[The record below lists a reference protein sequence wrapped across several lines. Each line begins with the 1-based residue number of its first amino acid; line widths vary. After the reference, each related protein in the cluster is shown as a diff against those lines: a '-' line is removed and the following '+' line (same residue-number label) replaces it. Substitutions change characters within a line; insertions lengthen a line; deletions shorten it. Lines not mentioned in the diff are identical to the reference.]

1 MTPEELTEIE
11 AVEAVEVP
19 QPGTDELNWRTI
31 MVCVGVA
38 LGLFMGALE
47 NTIVGPAMPTIIAT
61 LNGIESYGG
70 VFATYILAATLMT
83 PIWGK
88 MADLIG
94 RRPAMF
100 GGLALFII
108 GSALS
113 GLSQSMPQLLAFR
126 TIQGLGAGALFPV
139 GITIVADLLTLE
151 RRTRMVGFFSG
162 MWGLASL
169 IGPLVGGW
177 LTKNLSWRWVFYI
190 NLPFGLLAGA
200 LIQWGYTEKH
210 ARKSDIHL
218 DYAGALTLSAA
229 MLLLLVMV
237 ERAEAQSRLMTMA
250 GVIISLLLLAAFIRI
265 ERRSPEPLIPL
276 NLFQALLVR
285 IGSAHGLFIGA
296 ALIGTMSF
304 LPLFAQAV
312 LGTDATGAGRML
324 TPFILAWV
332 VSSIIGS
339 RLLLQ
344 VGYRPLVIIGM
355 LLTVGGAFILARVS
369 VATTKAELVVAV
381 ILLGLGGGVNMS
393 GLMIGVQHAVAPS
406 QMAVATST
414 VQFCRSI
421 GAALGA
427 GLMGALMNWRLG
439 QALTARL
446 ISEDSE
452 MAALVKGGLDVSAIV
467 LHTTKVALSPGV
479 AAFLQAALADSL
491 RLSFIFVLA
500 ASLAAMVISLF
511 IPGGRARELAHPEH
525 H

>member
-11 AVEAVEVP
+11 AVEAVAVSEP
-19 QPGTDELNWRTI
+19 TADEMNWRTI

-61 LNGIESYGG
+61 LNGIEGYGA

-88 MADLIG
+88 MADLVG
-94 RRPAMF
+94 RKPAMF
-100 GGLALFII
+100 GGLALFIV

-151 RRTRMVGFFSG
+151 KRAQMVGFFSG

-177 LTKNLSWRWVFYI
+177 LTKHLSWHWVFYI

-200 LIQWGYTEKH
+200 MIQWGYTERH
-210 ARKSDIHL
+210 ARKTRIHL
-218 DYAGALTLSAA
+218 DYAGAVTLSAA
-229 MLLLLVMV
+229 MLILLVLV
-237 ERAEAQSRLMTMA
+237 ERAEAQSGLVTIA
-250 GVIISLLLLAAFIRI
+250 GVVISLLLLAIFIRI

-276 NLFQALLVR
+276 DLFQARLVR
-285 IGSAHGLFIGA
+285 VGSVHGLFVGA

-304 LPLFAQAV
+304 LPLFVQAV

-332 VSSIIGS
+332 VSSVIGS
-339 RLLLQ
+339 RLLLHI
-344 VGYRPLVIIGM
+344 GYRPLAVIGM
-355 LLTVGGAFILARVS
+355 LLAVGGAFILARVS
-369 VATTKAELVVAV
+369 VTTTKHELDLAV
-381 ILLGLGGGVNMS
+381 ILLGLGGGANMS
-393 GLMIGVQHAVAPS
+393 TLMIGVQHAVVPR

-421 GAALGA
+421 GAALGT
-427 GLMGALMNWRLG
+427 GLMGALMNWRLSG
-439 QALTARL
+439 RL
-446 ISEDSE
+446 
-452 MAALVKGGLDVSAIV
+452 AGGGAELASLSGGSHNVSSIV
-467 LHTTKVALSPGV
+467 LHSTKVTLSPQS

-491 RLSFIFVLA
+491 RLSFSFVLA
-500 ASLAAMVISLF
+500 ASAAAAILALL
-511 IPGGRARELAHPEH
+511 IPGGKARELAHPEQH
-525 H
+525 

>member
-19 QPGTDELNWRTI
+19 EPAAGEMNWRTI

-61 LNGIESYGG
+61 LNGIEGYGG
-70 VFATYILAATLMT
+70 VFATYILASTLMT

-151 RRTRMVGFFSG
+151 KRTKMVGFFSG

-169 IGPLVGGW
+169 IGPFVGGW
-177 LTKNLSWRWVFYI
+177 LTKNLSWHWVFYI

-200 LIQWGYTEKH
+200 MIQWGYTERH
-210 ARKSDIHL
+210 ARKTEIHL
-218 DYAGALTLSAA
+218 DYAGAVTLSAA
-229 MLLLLVMV
+229 MLILLVMV
-237 ERAEAQSRLMTMA
+237 ERAEAQSGLVTAA
-250 GVIISLLLLAAFIRI
+250 GVVVSLLLLAVFIRI

-285 IGSAHGLFIGA
+285 VGSAHGLFVGA

-304 LPLFAQAV
+304 LPLFVQAV

-339 RLLLQ
+339 RLLLH

-355 LLTVGGAFILARVS
+355 LLAVGGSFILARVS
-369 VATTKAELVVAV
+369 VATTRTELAVAV

-393 GLMIGVQHAVAPS
+393 TLMIGVQHAVVPRR
-406 QMAVATST
+406 MAVATST

-421 GAALGA
+421 GAALGT
-427 GLMGALMNWRLG
+427 GLMGALMNWRLSQRLAG
-439 QALTARL
+439 GGAELSSLTG
-446 ISEDSE
+446 S
-452 MAALVKGGLDVSAIV
+452 GHNVSSIV
-467 LHTTKVALSPGV
+467 LHSTKVTLSPQS
-479 AAFLQAALADSL
+479 AAFLQSALADSL
-491 RLSFIFVLA
+491 RLSFIFVLV
-500 ASLAAMVISLF
+500 ASVVATVIALF